1 MRDAL
6 CGGGASEVA
15 PFAISSLKNAIYRP
29 APSANLPVFEPF
41 SADFSWTARLGAV
54 EMAPKQRPKPAPVMA
69 GRPVF
74 DEPERIPGIPMK
86 APVPKFPKKATASA
100 RRPPTAAERKKT
112 EDAAEARARAKLD
125 AEVTSRLAQAD
136 AMKSALADAARSI
149 RGVLAKGLAAREPRH
164 GHAKTARAMDP
175 SKENRMS
182 LANAHAPDE
191 TPEERAAPLLAK
203 FRRAQADRAE
213 QDKII
218 AAMRRLLTRAGATK
232 TMIDAAVDRELFPG
246 VSNAS
251 DESVVAFGSS
261 RELLM
266 REVRRLRAREKAA
279 SGTVT
284 AKTVGPK
291 APGGGGSFEARTQL
305 ARVAAAL
312 EDISNGRV
320 PAPTASMASVPPSP
334 SPRGVGTLAS
344 PGIANVVPS
353 PIVIPP
359 SPGSMSVSGV
369 EGVALDALEQ
379 RLGRQ
384 LEHQARMIEATTRQF
399 EAQHREEQARLE
411 REARHR
417 AEEVKRARR
426 ESEQLVAETAERV
439 VDVARRSL
447 PHTPVPTPRG
457 RDIGAR
463 EEPGTSGGDGG
474 DNANTNN
481 NNNAVEVKMNQRMAE
496 VIDELVDELRIGAEA
511 ASERNEK
518 REQEHAL
525 VAKRLEEVTKSHSM
539 NLKAAKADISRVTRD
554 ELAKLDKV
562 HEERSRDLAATVI
575 ASEEV
580 VSLRVD
586 EGIERHT
593 AEVKAAVEAAR
604 EQEEAARTD
613 ALAAVTKRV
622 DDAAKDAAERAQ
634 KLERELAV
642 ATERLELEVVGARGE
657 TAKIRREFEETAS
670 TRAQV
675 QVAAADA
682 SNAVREVMQLQKRLL
697 AAQVDARLGWRE
709 TQRLHMARMENMA
722 ARLGEYTGREQ
733 QLSSEL
739 HECNVKLELERRE
752 HARLRGMHKEMWR
765 ETSAARAG
773 RYEAELSASAA
784 AEAATAA
791 RDAAVREI
799 SKSRDVALTEMARL
813 RAHYESLLASN
824 PKAASSKA
832 ESAVIVESL
841 NAELA
846 EARRQRT
853 SVESD
858 LHDALRRLRNS
869 AADLVA
875 SRRTNVSLQTAL
887 ERTGGGK
894 TAETADDVD
903 ADVTKTKVEVPRV
916 PRESGDATPR
926 EFDAPPVM
934 FQTPQPT
941 GPGVTFTSVGAPT
954 PIRITDEDEVTE
966 SEDGE
971 GSPEMRA
978 MLRASAEARERLEAL
993 TRLRFDEVPLSPK

>member
-1 MRDAL
+1 MRVGRAR
-6 CGGGASEVA
+6 GGAVCDLEFEKSDFTDLRRA
-15 PFAISSLKNAIYRP
+15 PIC
-29 APSANLPVFEPF
+29 PF
-41 SADFSWTARLGAV
+41 SSRLAQTRLGTHDAV

-86 APVPKFPKKATASA
+86 APVPKFPKKAAASS
-100 RRPPTAAERKKT
+100 RRPPTAAERKKA

-344 PGIANVVPS
+344 PGIANIVPS

-359 SPGSMSVSGV
+359 SPGSLSVSGV

-439 VDVARRSL
+439 VDLARRSL

-474 DNANTNN
+474 DNTN

-496 VIDELVDELRIGAEA
+496 VIDELVDELRTGAEA

-858 LHDALRRLRNS
+858 LHDALRRLRHG

-875 SRRTNVSLQTAL
+875 SRRTIVSLQTAL
-887 ERTGGGK
+887 ERTNGGK
-894 TAETADDVD
+894 TAETADAVE
-903 ADVTKTKVEVPRV
+903 ADVTTTKVEVPRV

-941 GPGVTFTSVGAPT
+941 GPGVTFASVGAPT

>member
-1 MRDAL
+1 MRVGRAR
-6 CGGGASEVA
+6 GGAVCDLEFEKSDFTDLRRA
-15 PFAISSLKNAIYRP
+15 PIC
-29 APSANLPVFEPF
+29 PF
-41 SADFSWTARLGAV
+41 SSRLAQTRLGTHDAV

-86 APVPKFPKKATASA
+86 APVPKFPKKAAASS
-100 RRPPTAAERKKT
+100 RRPPTAAERKKA

-344 PGIANVVPS
+344 PGIANIVPS

-474 DNANTNN
+474 DNTN

-496 VIDELVDELRIGAEA
+496 VIDELVDELRTGAEA
-511 ASERNEK
+511 ASGRNEK

-657 TAKIRREFEETAS
+657 TAKIRREFEETAR

-858 LHDALRRLRNS
+858 LHDALRRLRHG

-875 SRRTNVSLQTAL
+875 SRRTIVSLQTAL
-887 ERTGGGK
+887 ERTNGGK
-894 TAETADDVD
+894 TAETADAVE
-903 ADVTKTKVEVPRV
+903 ADVTTTKVEVPRV

-941 GPGVTFTSVGAPT
+941 GPGVTFASVGAPT

>member
-1 MRDAL
+1 MRVGRAR
-6 CGGGASEVA
+6 GGAVCDLEFEKSDFTDLRRA
-15 PFAISSLKNAIYRP
+15 PIC
-29 APSANLPVFEPF
+29 PF
-41 SADFSWTARLGAV
+41 SSRLAQTRLGTHDAV

-86 APVPKFPKKATASA
+86 APVPKFPKKAAASS
-100 RRPPTAAERKKT
+100 RRPPTAAERKKA

-344 PGIANVVPS
+344 PGIANIVPS

-359 SPGSMSVSGV
+359 SPGSLSVSGV

-474 DNANTNN
+474 DNTN

-496 VIDELVDELRIGAEA
+496 VIDELVDELRTGAEA

-858 LHDALRRLRNS
+858 LHDALRRLRHG

-875 SRRTNVSLQTAL
+875 SRRTIVSLQTAL
-887 ERTGGGK
+887 ERTNGGK
-894 TAETADDVD
+894 TADAVE
-903 ADVTKTKVEVPRV
+903 ADVTTTKVEVPRV

-941 GPGVTFTSVGAPT
+941 GPGVTFASVGAPT

>member
-1 MRDAL
+1 
-6 CGGGASEVA
+6 
-15 PFAISSLKNAIYRP
+15 
-29 APSANLPVFEPF
+29 
-41 SADFSWTARLGAV
+41 
-54 EMAPKQRPKPAPVMA
+54 MA

-100 RRPPTAAERKKT
+100 RRPPTAAERKKA

-125 AEVTSRLAQAD
+125 AEVTSRLAEAD

-164 GHAKTARAMDP
+164 GHPKTARAMDP

-232 TMIDAAVDRELFPG
+232 EMIDAAVDRELFPG
-246 VSNAS
+246 VSTAS

-320 PAPTASMASVPPSP
+320 PAPTSTSTATASVPPSP
-334 SPRGVGTLAS
+334 SPRGGVGTLVS
-344 PGIANVVPS
+344 PGIAGPRP
-353 PIVIPP
+353 PIIAIPP

-463 EEPGTSGGDGG
+463 EEPGTSGDGGG
-474 DNANTNN
+474 DNAN

-496 VIDELVDELRIGAEA
+496 VIDELVDELRTGAEA

-824 PKAASSKA
+824 PKAKEKA

-858 LHDALRRLRNS
+858 LHDALRRLQNS

-875 SRRTNVSLQTAL
+875 SRRTIVSLQTAL
-887 ERTGGGK
+887 ERTSGGK
-894 TAETADDVD
+894 TAETAEDGE
-903 ADVTKTKVEVPRV
+903 ADVTTTKVEVPRV

>member
-1 MRDAL
+1 
-6 CGGGASEVA
+6 
-15 PFAISSLKNAIYRP
+15 
-29 APSANLPVFEPF
+29 
-41 SADFSWTARLGAV
+41 
-54 EMAPKQRPKPAPVMA
+54 MAPKQRPKPAPVMA

-86 APVPKFPKKATASA
+86 APVPKFPKKAAASA
-100 RRPPTAAERKKT
+100 RRPPTAAERKKA

-136 AMKSALADAARSI
+136 AMESALADAARSI

-344 PGIANVVPS
+344 PRIANIVPS

-474 DNANTNN
+474 DNTN

-496 VIDELVDELRIGAEA
+496 VIDELVDELRTGAEA

-752 HARLRGMHKEMWR
+752 HARLRGMHQEMWR

-824 PKAASSKA
+824 PKATSSKA

-858 LHDALRRLRNS
+858 LHDALRKLRNS

-875 SRRTNVSLQTAL
+875 SRRTIVSLQTAL
-887 ERTGGGK
+887 ERTNGGK
-894 TAETADDVD
+894 TAEDVE
-903 ADVTKTKVEVPRV
+903 ADVTTTNVEVPRV

-954 PIRITDEDEVTE
+954 PIRITDEDDVTE

>member
-6 CGGGASEVA
+6 CGRGASEVA
-15 PFAISSLKNAIYRP
+15 PFAISSLKKKYFADLRC
-29 APSANLPVFEPF
+29 APICPF
-41 SADFSWTARLGAV
+41 SSRLAQTRLGTHDAV
-54 EMAPKQRPKPAPVMA
+54 VMAPKQRPKPAPVMA

-86 APVPKFPKKATASA
+86 APVPKFPKKATASS

-136 AMKSALADAARSI
+136 AMKSALVDAARSI

-320 PAPTASMASVPPSP
+320 PAPTSTSTASVPPSP
-334 SPRGVGTLAS
+334 SPRGGVGTLAS
-344 PGIANVVPS
+344 PGIAGPRPPIGVS
-353 PIVIPP
+353 PITIPP
-359 SPGSMSVSGV
+359 SPGGV

-463 EEPGTSGGDGG
+463 EEPGTSGDGGG
-474 DNANTNN
+474 DNAN

-496 VIDELVDELRIGAEA
+496 VIDELVDELRTGAEA

-824 PKAASSKA
+824 PKAKEKA

-875 SRRTNVSLQTAL
+875 SRRTIVSLQTAL
-887 ERTGGGK
+887 ERTNGGE
-894 TAETADDVD
+894 TAETADDVE
-903 ADVTKTKVEVPRV
+903 ADVTTTKVEVPRV